1 MTSFFGKYQV
11 VELVGEGG
19 FGKVFKGYD
28 PTLKRYVAIKTCTL
42 RHPDIRARFTREA
55 EIAANLRH
63 PNIVTVYDFGEH
75 EGEPYLVQE
84 FLSGEDLDRI
94 IKRADPV
101 DVQTKI
107 RYLSQLAEGLAFAHR
122 YGVVHRDVKPGNVR
136 IQTDGQVRIMD
147 FGIAKLLEADQQLTQ
162 TGLSVGTTG
171 YLAPEQ
177 LMGQDIDHRADIFSY
192 GVLAYE
198 LVAGRRPFEGESIT
212 SIFYKIA
219 HEEPAPVTELAPGC
233 PPRLAAI
240 IDRCLKKNREERFA
254 HLGLVKDE
262 LDVVAAEL
270 KTGVAAPTSAAAT
283 GSAGASA
290 AFSAAAAPPAP
301 ADGAPAQAAAT
312 APPAAAPA
320 GTAATAPARASRWR
334 TYGGLAVAAAAV
346 AIFAVFSV
354 ARWGRGSAGP
364 DGAAAGGA
372 AVASAEAGGV
382 AAAGAPAGPAA
393 GAPPA
398 AATGAVATAIGP
410 NAGAGAAGPAT
421 PAMGS
426 APGSPP
432 ATSAGAAPA
441 GAAPTAS
448 AAGAPAASG
457 GAAASPAGAA
467 PAGAAGRASPPA
479 PAKVSRTDPA
489 AAAAGT
495 PRAPASKAAPALSRT
510 RVLALV
516 QGPEDGGAGSAEA
529 ALLAE
534 LLANDLQVV
543 DQNDVSEVQEN
554 RATMRAATAG
564 DGSRIAE
571 LGRQFGAGT
580 VLVGSIRGQAVPSVG
595 QFFTGSAFFTV
606 KMYDAT
612 SGRLVAVETFQV
624 GGGQTPGKLGP
635 TPEAAVSEAA
645 AEVGRQAARA
655 AARRFGAN

>member
-11 VELVGEGG
+11 VEIVGEGG

-42 RHPDIRARFTREA
+42 RHADIRARFTREA

-101 DVQTKI
+101 DVQTKV

-177 LMGQDIDHRADIFSY
+177 LKGQDIDHRADIFSY

-262 LDVVAAEL
+262 LDLVAAEL
-270 KTGVAAPTSAAAT
+270 KTGVGAPTIAAA
-283 GSAGASA
+283 GGPAGASA
-290 AFSAAAAPPAP
+290 AFSAAATAP
-301 ADGAPAQAAAT
+301 AAPNGTPAQATAAAT
-312 APPAAAPA
+312 APAAAAPA
-320 GTAATAPARASRWR
+320 GSAATAPARASRWR

-364 DGAAAGGA
+364 EGATAGGGAAAPSGA
-372 AVASAEAGGV
+372 SRVAGAS
-382 AAAGAPAGPAA
+382 APAGPAT
-393 GAPPA
+393 GAPQAP
-398 AATGAVATAIGP
+398 ATGPMAPAGE
-410 NAGAGAAGPAT
+410 AGAGAAGPAT
-421 PAMGS
+421 PAMSS
-426 APGSPP
+426 AAGSPGTAP
-432 ATSAGAAPA
+432 ASAAPA
-441 GAAPTAS
+441 GAAATAS
-448 AAGAPAASG
+448 AP
-457 GAAASPAGAA
+457 
-467 PAGAAGRASPPA
+467 
-479 PAKVSRTDPA
+479 
-489 AAAAGT
+489 
-495 PRAPASKAAPALSRT
+495 
-510 RVLALV
+510 
-516 QGPEDGGAGSAEA
+516 
-529 ALLAE
+529 
-534 LLANDLQVV
+534 
-543 DQNDVSEVQEN
+543 
-554 RATMRAATAG
+554 
-564 DGSRIAE
+564 
-571 LGRQFGAGT
+571 
-580 VLVGSIRGQAVPSVG
+580 
-595 QFFTGSAFFTV
+595 
-606 KMYDAT
+606 
-612 SGRLVAVETFQV
+612 
-624 GGGQTPGKLGP
+624 
-635 TPEAAVSEAA
+635 
-645 AEVGRQAARA
+645 
-655 AARRFGAN
+655 